1 MKTMEDTM
9 ENNRKEQLEAVKVL
23 ADFQEK
29 FISNTEILIDELT
42 TTKKED
48 TDQLLKS
55 VTDAVN
61 WEMGVLNGTLS
72 LINEKEEKLSKSD
85 INDAIMK
92 LAEALRG
99 QDDQQ
104 IADALEK
111 QLLPML
117 KKVKEAAVRS
127 LFHSVS

>member
-117 KKVKEAAVRS
+117 KKVKEAVKDIDE
-127 LFHSVS
+127 

>member
-1 MKTMEDTM
+1 M

-23 ADFQEK
+23 VDFQEK
-29 FISNTEILIDELT
+29 FIANTEILIDELT
-42 TTKKED
+42 TFKKED

-72 LINEKEEKLSKSD
+72 LINEEEEKLSKSE
-85 INDAIMK
+85 INDAVMK
-92 LAEALRG
+92 LADALRS
-99 QDDQQ
+99 QEDRQ
-104 IADALEK
+104 IADALEN

-117 KKVKEAAVRS
+117 KKVKEAVKEIS
-127 LFHSVS
+127 

>member
-72 LINEKEEKLSKSD
+72 LINEKGEKLSKSD

-117 KKVKEAAVRS
+117 KKVKEAVKDIDE
-127 LFHSVS
+127 

>member
-1 MKTMEDTM
+1 M

-23 ADFQEK
+23 ADFQDK
-29 FISNTEILIDELT
+29 FITNTEILIGELT
-42 TTKKED
+42 TAKKED

-72 LINEKEEKLSKSD
+72 LINEKEEVLSKND
-85 INDAIMK
+85 INNAIMK
-92 LAEALRG
+92 LADALRT
-99 QDDQQ
+99 QEDRQ

-117 KKVKEAAVRS
+117 KKVKDAVKDIEM
-127 LFHSVS
+127 

>member
-104 IADALEK
+104 IADALER

-117 KKVKEAAVRS
+117 KKVKEAVKDIDE
-127 LFHSVS
+127 

>member
-1 MKTMEDTM
+1 MEEAM

-29 FISNTEILIDELT
+29 FIANTEILIDELT
-42 TTKKED
+42 TSKKED

-72 LINEKEEKLSKSD
+72 LINEEEEKLSKSE
-85 INDAIMK
+85 INDAVMK
-92 LAEALRG
+92 LADALRS
-99 QDDQQ
+99 QEDRQ
-104 IADALEK
+104 IADALEN

-117 KKVKEAAVRS
+117 KKVKEAVKEIS
-127 LFHSVS
+127 

>member
-117 KKVKEAAVRS
+117 KKVKDAVKDIDE
-127 LFHSVS
+127 